1 MGNGR
6 YNVTSFV
13 EHIPMTSEI
22 TRRLFSNVADQRVE
36 CRALLRLSLTKGI

>member
-22 TRRLFSNVADQRVE
+22 IVQGDCSVM
-36 CRALLRLSLTKGI
+36 